1 VSQLFGVEQSDVE
14 MQWEKDGKTKNAA
27 VIAFRSKE
35 AADAAQGEL
44 KSLHVPSG
52 VNNWPLT
59 MSAQDIMDPRRS
71 TAGGR
76 VRASLFVMPLTI
88 TGQSREKP
96 CPRMTTLS

>member
-1 VSQLFGVEQSDVE
+1 VEQSDVE

-52 VNNWPLT
+52 VYNWPLT
-59 MSAQDIMDPRRS
+59 IWC
-71 TAGGR
+71 
-76 VRASLFVMPLTI
+76 FVCLYL
-88 TGQSREKP
+88 E
-96 CPRMTTLS
+96 CVAFA